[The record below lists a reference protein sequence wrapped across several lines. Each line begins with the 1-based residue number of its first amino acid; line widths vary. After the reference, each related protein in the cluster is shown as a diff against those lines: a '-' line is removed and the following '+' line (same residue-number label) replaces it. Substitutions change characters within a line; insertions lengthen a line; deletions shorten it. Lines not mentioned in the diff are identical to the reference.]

1 MSHPSSSK
9 LHDDDP
15 QINSNVSTFKIIDF
29 LSESDTDED
38 EIDMADIVVFGSIVQ
53 DLISYANRFP
63 RPGESIRG
71 KSFEAGCG
79 GKGANQ
85 AAQIGRLGGKVIMIG
100 RVGNDIF
107 GPLNIENLKRSGV
120 ITDFIER
127 SNTAGT
133 ATATVTVTDDG
144 TLYIFLIIHFI
155 FLWLFCYRMAGEIIS
170 FRQVG
175 NDIFGPLNIENLKR
189 SGVITDFIER
199 SNTAGTATATVTVTD
214 DGENSIVVTLG
225 ANLEIPP
232 SRADQ
237 LESVISKA
245 KLVLCQYEIDHST
258 LKRTFEIAKKHNV
271 RTFFNFAPGTMD
283 FDKSL
288 LKLVDILSTNE
299 NETEFLTGITVTCVE
314 DAVTAAKS
322 ILRFGPSAA
331 IATLGA
337 KGAVVVTKAGTATH
351 IPVPRVKAVDT
362 TGAGDSFCGSLAY
375 LMVARPH
382 LPIEEQ
388 VRRASLI
395 ASISVQRKGTQVSFP
410 WAHDLPEDFLS

>member
-1 MSHPSSSK
+1 MNFFLEAKKSSRGVVKSFRCKGSPYSLSRFHSPLLSSSSQK
-9 LHDDDP
+9 NP
-15 QINSNVSTFKIIDF
+15 PCRC
-29 LSESDTDED
+29 
-38 EIDMADIVVFGSIVQ
+38 DMADIVVFGSIVQ

-107 GPLNIENLKRSGV
+107 GPLNIENLNKSGV

-127 SNTAGT
+127 S
-133 ATATVTVTDDG
+133 D
-144 TLYIFLIIHFI
+144 
-155 FLWLFCYRMAGEIIS
+155 
-170 FRQVG
+170 
-175 NDIFGPLNIENLKR
+175 
-189 SGVITDFIER
+189 
-199 SNTAGTATATVTVTD
+199 TAGTATATVTVTD
-214 DGENSIVVTLG
+214 DGENSIVVALG
-225 ANLEIPP
+225 ANMEIPP
-232 SRADQ
+232 SRAEQ
-237 LESVISKA
+237 LESVISRA

-271 RTFFNFAPGTMD
+271 RTFFNFAPGTSD

-299 NETEFLTGITVTCVE
+299 NETEFLTGSRLTCIE
-314 DAVTAAKS
+314 DVVRASKS
-322 ILRFGPSAA
+322 MLRFGPS
-331 IATLGA
+331 IAVTTLGA
-337 KGAVVVTKAGTATH
+337 KGVVVVTKAGTATH
-351 IPVPRVKAVDT
+351 IPVPRVKAIDT

-375 LMVARPH
+375 LLVARPN

-395 ASISVQRKGTQVSFP
+395 ASVSVQRKGTQVSFP
-410 WAHDLPEDFLS
+410 WAHELPEDFLN

>member
-1 MSHPSSSK
+1 
-9 LHDDDP
+9 
-15 QINSNVSTFKIIDF
+15 
-29 LSESDTDED
+29 
-38 EIDMADIVVFGSIVQ
+38 MADIVVFGSIVQ

-85 AAQIGRLGGKVIMIG
+85 AAQVGRLGGKVIMIG

-107 GPLNIENLKRSGV
+107 GPLNIENLNKSGV

-127 SNTAGT
+127 S
-133 ATATVTVTDDG
+133 D
-144 TLYIFLIIHFI
+144 
-155 FLWLFCYRMAGEIIS
+155 
-170 FRQVG
+170 
-175 NDIFGPLNIENLKR
+175 
-189 SGVITDFIER
+189 
-199 SNTAGTATATVTVTD
+199 TAGTATATVTVTD
-214 DGENSIVVTLG
+214 DGENSIVVALG
-225 ANLEIPP
+225 ANMEIPP

-237 LESVISKA
+237 LESVISRAKLVLCQYEIDHSTLKRTFEIAKKHNGENSIVVALGANMEIPPSRADQLESVISRA

-271 RTFFNFAPGTMD
+271 RTFFNFAPGTSD

-299 NETEFLTGITVTCVE
+299 NEAEFLTGARLTCVE
-314 DAVTAAKS
+314 DAVRAAKS
-322 ILRFGPSAA
+322 MLRFGPS
-331 IATLGA
+331 IAVTTLGA
-337 KGAVVVTKAGTATH
+337 KGVVVVTKAGTATH

-375 LMVARPH
+375 LLVARPN

-395 ASISVQRKGTQVSFP
+395 ASVSVQRKGTQVSFP
-410 WAHDLPEDFLS
+410 WAHELPEDFLN